1 MKRWIFLLLLGAAAL
16 ALAWVVFD
24 LLSPYRGYGG
34 SVILDFEPGSRA
46 SQITDSLVARG
57 VLRHRLPFLVR
68 YLVGRPRHAL
78 RAGEYMFDR
87 PVRPVDVYR
96 KLVLGEVYLHPVV
109 IPEGSDRF
117 DIARILNQR
126 LGIDPALFLRITR
139 ETMPI
144 CDLDPKAP
152 SLEGYLFPDTYR
164 FPRGVSAATVVTTML
179 ARFRHIV
186 ATRLAGQAPFPTPAA
201 PEVRRRAA
209 AATPAAPQMERGVG
223 ASSSNSPPQ
232 KGKGAN
238 TSSAD
243 SPPQVGRG
251 RGGVIQGWHD
261 VITLA
266 SLVEKETPAASERPL
281 VAGVFERRLELGMP
295 LQCDPTVVY
304 AAQLEDRPIG
314 PITQTDLQLDSP
326 YNTYRHAGLPPG
338 PIANP
343 GEASIRAALH
353 PAAGDALYFVANNQ
367 GGHVFARTLAEHE
380 RNVSRYRREV
390 AAAQRK
396 SPGTTCKNSK
406 PAPGAERNAGGAKNR
421 AGNQEAN
428 HP

>member
-1 MKRWIFLLLLGAAAL
+1 MKKRALVLLLAAAAL

-24 LLSPYRGYGG
+24 LLLPYRGYAGN
-34 SVILDFEPGSRA
+34 VILDIAPGSRA
-46 SQITDSLVARG
+46 SQIADSLAARG
-57 VLRHRLPFLVR
+57 VLRHRLPFLLR
-68 YLVGRPRHAL
+68 YLIGRPRHTL

-87 PVRPVDVYR
+87 PLRPIDVYR
-96 KLVLGEVYLHPVV
+96 KLVLGEVYLRPLV

-126 LGIDPALFLRITR
+126 LGIDPELFLRMTR
-139 ETMPI
+139 QTMPI
-144 CDLDPKAP
+144 HDLDPKAP

-186 ATRLAGQAPFPTPAA
+186 ATRFADQGPSPTPA
-201 PEVRRRAA
+201 P
-209 AATPAAPQMERGVG
+209 PQAGRGAG
-223 ASSSNSPPQ
+223 ASS
-232 KGKGAN
+232 G
-238 TSSAD
+238 D
-243 SPPQVGRG
+243 SPPHMGRG
-251 RGGVIQGWHD
+251 PRGGENRGWHD

-266 SLVEKETPAASERPL
+266 SLVEKETPEAPERPL

-304 AAQLEDRPIG
+304 AAQLQDHPIG

-343 GEASIRAALH
+343 GEASIRAALY

-367 GGHVFARTLAEHE
+367 GGHVFARTLAEHQ

-390 AAAQRK
+390 AASHRK
-396 SPGTTCKNSK
+396 EAETAGKNSK
-406 PAPGAERNAGGAKNR
+406 PAPGTKRSAAGAKNR
-421 AGNQEAN
+421 AGNQKAN

>member
-1 MKRWIFLLLLGAAAL
+1 MKKPILAVLLVAAAL
-16 ALAWVVFD
+16 GLAWVAFD
-24 LLSPYRGYGG
+24 LLSLYRGYAGN
-34 SVILDFEPGSRA
+34 VILEIAPGSRA
-46 SQITDSLVARG
+46 TQIADSLAARG
-57 VLRHRLPFLVR
+57 VLKHRLPFLVR
-68 YLVGRPRHAL
+68 YLVGRPRHNL

-87 PVRPVDVYR
+87 PLRPIDVYR

-126 LGIDPALFLRITR
+126 LGIDPELFLSVTR
-139 ETMPI
+139 QTMPI
-144 CDLDPKAP
+144 HDLDPKAP

-186 ATRLAGQAPFPTPAA
+186 ATRFADEGPSPAPTPA
-201 PEVRRRAA
+201 
-209 AATPAAPQMERGVG
+209 QM
-223 ASSSNSPPQ
+223 
-232 KGKGAN
+232 
-238 TSSAD
+238 
-243 SPPQVGRG
+243 GRG
-251 RGGVIQGWHD
+251 PRSGEFRGWHD

-266 SLVEKETPAASERPL
+266 SLVEKETPEASERPL

-304 AAQLEDRPIG
+304 AAQLDRRSIG

-353 PAAGDALYFVANNQ
+353 PAGGDALYFVANNQ
-367 GGHVFARTLAEHE
+367 GGHVFARTLSEHQS
-380 RNVSRYRREV
+380 NVSRYRREV
-390 AAAQRK
+390 AASHRK
-396 SPGTTCKNSK
+396 EAELAGKNSK
-406 PAPGAERNAGGAKNR
+406 ASPGRSRKK
-421 AGNQEAN
+421 
-428 HP
+428 